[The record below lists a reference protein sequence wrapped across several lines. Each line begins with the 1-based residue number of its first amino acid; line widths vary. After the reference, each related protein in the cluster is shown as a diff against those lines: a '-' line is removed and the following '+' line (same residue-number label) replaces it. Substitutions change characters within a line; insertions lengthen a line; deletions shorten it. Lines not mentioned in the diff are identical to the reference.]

1 MHVSVDQNR
10 CCSSGQCV
18 AAVPAV
24 FDQDEDDG
32 TVLLLQP
39 SPPANLHTAV
49 RTAARICPGQ
59 AISVQESPEPSQESH
74 ESQEH

>member
-1 MHVSVDQNR
+1 MRVSVDQNL

-39 SPPANLHTAV
+39 HPPAELHAAV
-49 RTAARICPGQ
+49 RTAASICPGQ
-59 AISVQESPEPSQESH
+59 AIAVHDS
-74 ESQEH
+74 